1 MEMPLY
7 ERLRN
12 YADKSR
18 VSFAMPGHKQ
28 RTDFSLL
35 TRLDTTELAA
45 TADLHAESESVERAN
60 ALLSKLYRSK
70 RSFILSG
77 GSTTAIH
84 AMIAAAVRPGETLL
98 MTPDCHMS
106 VINICAVMG
115 INIRVADTEFDDE
128 FAISRGIKSVLK
140 YLNDYPDIR
149 AVLITSPTYYGVCS
163 DIKLISEECH
173 MHGKPLI
180 VDEAHGAHFIASD
193 SLPDSSSLYADL
205 VCHSAHKTLN
215 ALTGAAYLH
224 VRGDLISPERVRR
237 FINIF
242 ESSSPSYV
250 IAASA
255 DTARAELEN
264 SEEWD
269 KAIALCEQFKERIRT
284 LCITPFDNNDPTRI
298 VLSFKRFNTTGYEI
312 ETILSEK
319 YGIDIEM
326 ADMTSIVL
334 IVTPKNTAD
343 DLDKLYSA
351 LKEITDGLERCET
364 AADNIAHIPRGG
376 IIRPQSA
383 LFSEGEEVEFSNSA
397 GRISRAT
404 ITAYPPGTPVIFA
417 GETIT
422 DAHIG
427 AICQL
432 QSAGAKITGMN
443 KNMIDTV
450 NVKWKN

>member
-1 MEMPLY
+1 MNAPLY
-7 ERLRN
+7 ERLKN
-12 YADKSR
+12 YANEYR
-18 VSFAMPGHKQ
+18 VSFAMPGHKR
-28 RTDFSLL
+28 RTDFAELAA
-35 TRLDTTELAA
+35 LDTTELPS
-45 TADLHAESESVERAN
+45 TVDLHAESGGVSEAN
-60 ALLSKLYRSK
+60 ALLSELYKSK

-84 AMIAAAVRPGETLL
+84 AMIAAAVKPGETLL
-98 MTPDCHMS
+98 VTPDCHMS
-106 VINICAVMG
+106 VISICAVMG
-115 INIRVADTEFDDE
+115 INIRVIDADIDGAFM
-128 FAISRGIKSVLK
+128 ISRGVNSVLK

-163 DIKLISEECH
+163 DIKRIAEECH

-193 SLPDSSSLYADL
+193 RLPDSSSLYADL

-224 VRGDLISPERVRR
+224 VNGDLIPPEHVRQ

-255 DTARAELEN
+255 DIARAELETGV
-264 SEEWD
+264 WD
-269 KAIALCEQFKERIRT
+269 ETIERCGQFKEQIET
-284 LCITPFDNNDPTRI
+284 FGIAPIDNDDPTRV
-298 VLSFKRFNTTGYEI
+298 VLNFNKFVTTGYEI

-326 ADMTSIVL
+326 ADMTNIVL
-334 IVTPKNTAD
+334 IVTPKNTAE

-351 LKEITDGLERCET
+351 ISKITAGLTRRETVDGF
-364 AADNIAHIPRGG
+364 IQPIPRGG
-376 IIRPQSA
+376 LIRPQSA
-383 LFSEGEEVEFSNSA
+383 LFSDGDEKEIERSEGFV
-397 GRISRAT
+397 SRAT
-404 ITAYPPGTPVIFA
+404 VTAYPPGTPIIFA

-422 DAHIG
+422 ESHIS
-427 AICQL
+427 AVL
-432 QSAGAKITGMN
+432 ALKSAGAKITGMN
-443 KNMIDTV
+443 KNIIDTV
-450 NVKWKN
+450 KI